1 MEDTL
6 PGRVRFGAF
15 ELDLKS
21 GELLGGG
28 RKVVLQDQPFKV
40 LRILV
45 DYGGE
50 VVSREVIQKKLWP
63 NDTVVE
69 FDHSINAVI
78 NKLRRVLR
86 DSAEEPKYIETLA
99 RRGYRLIAPVE
110 RLDSSAG
117 DVMPSTKDSDS
128 EDGGQQPGGE
138 DGRLERLKLE
148 PAGWAGKTISHYR
161 VLNIIDGGGMGVV
174 YRAQDLKLPRG
185 VAIKFLPEEFGND
198 PRALERFEREA
209 RAASV
214 LEHPN
219 ICSIY
224 EFGEHEGQPFIV
236 MQLLQGQTLR
246 QRLAAAHDPGAVA
259 GHEKTLA
266 VHEML
271 DIAIQ
276 VASGLEAAH
285 EKGVIH
291 RDIKPANIF
300 IADKGVVKILD
311 FGLAKLL
318 LPSEPEVQLSDQDT
332 ESDRAMMRGKV
343 RDAIHLT
350 RPGVAPGT
358 AAYMSPEQVRG
369 EKLDPRTDLFSF
381 GVVLYEMATGQR
393 AFAGE
398 TEAVLHAAIVKQ
410 IPVPVRELNSTVP
423 LELEPIIAKA
433 LEKDRE
439 QRYQSAAQMRADL
452 ETVKRGR
459 ESTPFPT
466 PASAKPR
473 GWKSWLLPAVVLL
486 VLSGAIVSVDWYRHR
501 RLQLTDKDSIVLADF
516 TNSTSDP
523 VFNDA
528 LNTALR
534 VELEQTPFLNL
545 LAPDKV
551 RGTLKLLNHPE
562 NDRLTPELA
571 RKVCVRSNS
580 KALVTGS
587 IADVGNRYRIEL
599 KALDCQT
606 GNPLATT
613 QRETANREEVVKT
626 LGAAGAELR
635 SKLGEPKATLQEFN
649 RPLDEATSASLEALQ
664 AFAAGEEQKRQGSA
678 VAALPYF
685 KRAVELDPN
694 YAQAYASLGHAYRNV
709 AEIKPYI
716 QALGKAYELRQRAS
730 RRQRFY
736 IDGIYFWLV
745 TGNLEKALQVFT
757 EWTKTYPKDPL
768 AHVSLSAVAMQV
780 GQYEKAAAEAN
791 ESIRLLPTAPA
802 YTDESMSYLKLDRL
816 DDAKPVIEEA
826 QTLNLVSNFLPL
838 ARYKLAFLKDDRA
851 ALEEQVKSTVGP
863 SLGGLLCI
871 HSYTQ
876 AYYGRLGEARNFLQ
890 QLLDLARRD
899 NSPDTAAECLTG
911 NALQEAEIGDIARA
925 RQYAADAMALSAGQ
939 NALIRSA
946 MALARAGDVAQAEK
960 LAEQANQQYP
970 LDTMVQNYSLPTIQ
984 AAIELQR
991 NNPGKA
997 IEILKIALPYEMG
1010 FGSLDYFY
1018 PAFVRGDAYLK
1029 AGQGQQAAAEFQKLL
1044 DNPGIAEN
1052 FVIGALAHLQLGRA
1066 QAMMGDTAGARKS
1079 YKDFFTLWKD
1089 ADRDVPILQRAT
1101 AEYAKL

>member
-45 DYGGE
+45 DHAGE

-78 NKLRRVLR
+78 NKLRRILR

-117 DVMPSTKDSDS
+117 DVTPSTEDSDS
-128 EDGGQQPGGE
+128 EDRGQEPGGE

-174 YRAQDLKLPRG
+174 YRAQDLKLPRA

-246 QRLAAAHDPGAVA
+246 QRLAAAHDPDAVA

-276 VASGLEAAH
+276 AASGLEAAH

-318 LPSEPEVQLSDQDT
+318 LPSEPEVQVSEQDT
-332 ESDRAMMRGKV
+332 QSDSEMARGRA
-343 RDAIHLT
+343 RDAVHLT

-369 EKLDPRTDLFSF
+369 EQLDVRTDLFSF

-393 AFAGE
+393 AFTGE
-398 TEAVLHAAIVKQ
+398 TEVTLHAAILKQ
-410 IPVPVRELNSTVP
+410 TPVPVRELNSTVP
-423 LELEPIIAKA
+423 SELEPIIAKA

-452 ETVKRGR
+452 ETVKGGR
-459 ESTPFPT
+459 ESTP
-466 PASAKPR
+466 
-473 GWKSWLLPAVVLL
+473 
-486 VLSGAIVSVDWYRHR
+486 LSYSSV
-501 RLQLTDKDSIVLADF
+501 
-516 TNSTSDP
+516 
-523 VFNDA
+523 
-528 LNTALR
+528 
-534 VELEQTPFLNL
+534 
-545 LAPDKV
+545 
-551 RGTLKLLNHPE
+551 
-562 NDRLTPELA
+562 
-571 RKVCVRSNS
+571 
-580 KALVTGS
+580 
-587 IADVGNRYRIEL
+587 
-599 KALDCQT
+599 CQ
-606 GNPLATT
+606 
-613 QRETANREEVVKT
+613 
-626 LGAAGAELR
+626 
-635 SKLGEPKATLQEFN
+635 
-649 RPLDEATSASLEALQ
+649 
-664 AFAAGEEQKRQGSA
+664 
-678 VAALPYF
+678 
-685 KRAVELDPN
+685 
-694 YAQAYASLGHAYRNV
+694 
-709 AEIKPYI
+709 
-716 QALGKAYELRQRAS
+716 AS
-730 RRQRFY
+730 R
-736 IDGIYFWLV
+736 
-745 TGNLEKALQVFT
+745 
-757 EWTKTYPKDPL
+757 
-768 AHVSLSAVAMQV
+768 M
-780 GQYEKAAAEAN
+780 
-791 ESIRLLPTAPA
+791 
-802 YTDESMSYLKLDRL
+802 
-816 DDAKPVIEEA
+816 
-826 QTLNLVSNFLPL
+826 
-838 ARYKLAFLKDDRA
+838 
-851 ALEEQVKSTVGP
+851 
-863 SLGGLLCI
+863 
-871 HSYTQ
+871 
-876 AYYGRLGEARNFLQ
+876 
-890 QLLDLARRD
+890 
-899 NSPDTAAECLTG
+899 
-911 NALQEAEIGDIARA
+911 EIM
-925 RQYAADAMALSAGQ
+925 AADRGGGRCS
-939 NALIRSA
+939 
-946 MALARAGDVAQAEK
+946 VA
-960 LAEQANQQYP
+960 
-970 LDTMVQNYSLPTIQ
+970 DC
-984 AAIELQR
+984 R
-991 NNPGKA
+991 
-997 IEILKIALPYEMG
+997 
-1010 FGSLDYFY
+1010 
-1018 PAFVRGDAYLK
+1018 
-1029 AGQGQQAAAEFQKLL
+1029 
-1044 DNPGIAEN
+1044 
-1052 FVIGALAHLQLGRA
+1052 
-1066 QAMMGDTAGARKS
+1066 
-1079 YKDFFTLWKD
+1079 
-1089 ADRDVPILQRAT
+1089 
-1101 AEYAKL
+1101 